1 VTPVTNRRA
10 PHDHQLHDGI
20 DRPKLLEAIMR
31 TNIVMLAVLAGL
43 GLSSFGAVSAE
54 ARNLSCISGISPSE
68 QRLLRDCEPKP
79 VEEEIVYVLEV
90 LDPPPARIKHG
101 EGGKGGGVHGD
112 SDHDAPAGGGDPNSA
127 AN

>member
-1 VTPVTNRRA
+1 
-10 PHDHQLHDGI
+10 
-20 DRPKLLEAIMR
+20 LEAIMR

-54 ARNLSCISGISPSE
+54 AKNLSCISGISPSE

-90 LDPPPARIKHG
+90 LDPPPPPPEPARIKHG
-101 EGGKGGGVHGD
+101 EGGKGGGVHGN
-112 SDHDAPAGGGDPNSA
+112 SDHDAPAGGGEPGGPNSA